1 MKIQINIVKTEDGKV
16 RTTLQPPK
24 PIDSFKDVSKEEDE
38 ACKVLWIKIDELLQE
53 LSKLN

>member
-1 MKIQINIVKTEDGKV
+1 MKIEIIMVKTEDGKV